1 MRTIISDAMNR
12 SATAPELS
20 PRYRFAAALL
30 ALIWCTAPALSA
42 VHATLEVHRYCADHG
57 TVEEV
62 PQGRPTA
69 GEPAVVAPGQPV
81 GKIGKIVEI
90 AGTEDLDA
98 GHDECVFGS
107 FCRYGSLAPMDAPG
121 AAQLVFAEL

>member
-1 MRTIISDAMNR
+1 MRTSMSDAMNR
-12 SATAPELS
+12 SATATALS
-20 PRYRFAAALL
+20 ARYRFAAGLL

-42 VHATLEVHRYCADHG
+42 VHATLEVHRYCAEHG

-62 PQGRPTA
+62 PEGRPTA
-69 GEPAVVAPGQPV
+69 NERASVVAPGQPV
-81 GKIGKIVEI
+81 GKIEKI

-107 FCRYGSLAPMDAPG
+107 FCRYGSLAP
-121 AAQLVFAEL
+121 